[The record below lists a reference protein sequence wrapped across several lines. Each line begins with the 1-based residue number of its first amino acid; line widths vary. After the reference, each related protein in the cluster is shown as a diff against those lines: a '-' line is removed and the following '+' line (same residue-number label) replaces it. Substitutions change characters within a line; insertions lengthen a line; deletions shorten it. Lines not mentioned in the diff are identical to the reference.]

1 MNTTSSANSNPE
13 GTYGENHDDE
23 ETAKKF
29 KWGAFRL

>member
-1 MNTTSSANSNPE
+1 MNTTPSASSSTE
-13 GTYGENHDDE
+13 GTYADNHDDE